1 MTNKKRKIVLAAWM
15 LVLPFLSGAAIWA
28 AVDLFDL
35 YTENQF
41 TGRMRAFDVEY
52 IDAVIGS
59 FFLIIARGII
69 GGLGKWVELRTTESD

>member
-1 MTNKKRKIVLAAWM
+1 MKSKKIVLGAWM
-15 LVLPFLSGAAIWA
+15 LILPFLSGAAIWA
-28 AVDLFDL
+28 AVDIFDL

-59 FFLIIARGII
+59 AFMILARGII
-69 GGLGKWVELRTTESD
+69 GGLGKWVEANSSTESD